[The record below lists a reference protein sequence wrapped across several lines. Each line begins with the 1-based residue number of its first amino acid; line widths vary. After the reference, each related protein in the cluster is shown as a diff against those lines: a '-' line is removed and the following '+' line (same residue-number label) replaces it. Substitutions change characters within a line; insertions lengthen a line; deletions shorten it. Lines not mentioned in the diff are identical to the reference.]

1 MQSHVYVH
9 ISTVVVNDNEVLVD
23 VHDDDNDVDD
33 DGDDDVPHSESLRVA
48 DCLVTGMQETL
59 VFHAT
64 DGVGTATGSI
74 TVDISETVRKNCI
87 Y

>member
-1 MQSHVYVH
+1 MKFLLMFVMKMMVMMMFL
-9 ISTVVVNDNEVLVD
+9 I
-23 VHDDDNDVDD
+23 
-33 DGDDDVPHSESLRVA
+33 SESIRVA

-74 TVDISETVRKNCI
+74 TVDILETVRMNCI
-87 Y
+87 YTDLNSYKYM